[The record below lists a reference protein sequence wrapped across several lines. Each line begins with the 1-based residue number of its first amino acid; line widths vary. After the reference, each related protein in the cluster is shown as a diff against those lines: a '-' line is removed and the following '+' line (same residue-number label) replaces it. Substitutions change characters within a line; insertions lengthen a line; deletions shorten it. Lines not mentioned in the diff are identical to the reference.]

1 MIKAA
6 LVLLVATCAMAQFIG
21 GPRFAGPRIPPR
33 PYGPPGG
40 FGPFGFGPYGG
51 WNPFDQNNDGKRDS
65 TDDNDY
71 WSVPKVEGWIVPNS
85 PDALTPWGVN
95 IADAIPVLSA
105 PEDKSADKKDEK
117 KDDAAAAP
125 AAPASRMLW
134 STSGRYGYN

>member
-1 MIKAA
+1 MN
-6 LVLLVATCAMAQFIG
+6 G
-21 GPRFAGPRIPPR
+21 
-33 PYGPPGG
+33 
-40 FGPFGFGPYGG
+40 
-51 WNPFDQNNDGKRDS
+51 DS
-65 TDDNDY
+65 GDKDSDEKDPADY
-71 WSVPKVEGWIVPNS
+71 WQVPEVKGWIVPNT